1 MEEEDRYTRITL
13 RIPKDLHEILTA
25 AADRT
30 SKSLNAE
37 IIGRLQ
43 ASVPDDSEA
52 RALAVLPERSSIR
65 DDLMDS
71 ITELTALRTEKAVYE
86 LRLDMA
92 AATRKPI
99 AGLQELTARLRFVNL
114 EIERLQAH
122 VERFK
127 AEAIEAYGRASSE
140 DKSVEAKAHKPS
152 GSGARK
158 PKKP

>member
-1 MEEEDRYTRITL
+1 MDEEDRYTRITL

-71 ITELTALRTEKAVYE
+71 IRELTALRTEKAVYE

-99 AGLQELTARLRFVNL
+99 PALAELTARLKFVNL
-114 EIERLQAH
+114 EIERLQAY

-127 AEAIEAYGRASSE
+127 AEAIEAYGEVPEDGEVAKAKARQLPASSTR
-140 DKSVEAKAHKPS
+140 KLKP
-152 GSGARK
+152 
-158 PKKP
+158 